1 MQEKR
6 LICTQCG
13 YPFIF
18 TVSEQQRL
26 NSLGFDA
33 PKRCG
38 ECRKKKI
45 KDGPSRHEVKMKYK
59 RQKSKKFRVNR
70 WCVFALLL
78 SEKQSFKYKRN

>member
-13 YPFIF
+13 NPFVF
-18 TVSEQQRL
+18 TVAEQQRF

-38 ECRKKKI
+38 ECRRKKI

-59 RQKSKKFRVNR
+59 RQKSKNHSED
-70 WCVFALLL
+70 VFD
-78 SEKQSFKYKRN
+78 R